1 MPSSKIDMDFIIDTS
16 LKLREMSAMM
26 DKNLQKKAWLDE
38 QIMEEEK
45 RAIKRFKAALK
56 GSSPE

>member
-1 MPSSKIDMDFIIDTS
+1 MDFIIDTS